1 MSGTISDGALVT
13 ALIAMLGGAIRVSTP
28 FMFVA
33 LGECLTEKS
42 GRINLGLE
50 GSLVLGAMVAYAASY
65 LTGSP
70 WAGVFFGGCAGLV
83 LGALHGFICK
93 LPKVNDI
100 AIGIA
105 FMSFGTGL
113 AFFFGKPYIQPQAP
127 RLEAIHLGDWTGD
140 PRLAQALEVNP
151 LFFVGVALALLMW
164 WAFRNTR
171 FGLIVRMTGDSAPA
185 AKAMGVSVDLVRF
198 IATAIGGFM
207 AGIGGAFL
215 SLYYPG
221 SWNQGLS
228 SGQGLMAVALV
239 IFARWGPLR
248 CILAALLFGAAGALG
263 PSLQSVGISQGYYFF
278 NAAPYILTLFIM
290 IASARSKAAAR
301 EAPGELS
308 ITK

>member
-1 MSGTISDGALVT
+1 MQESMLVT

-42 GRINLGLE
+42 GRVNLGLE
-50 GSLVLGAMVAYAASY
+50 GCLVLGAMVAYAGSY
-65 LTGSP
+65 ETGSA
-70 WAGVFFGGCAGLV
+70 WLGVLVAGLAGMM
-83 LGALHGFICK
+83 LAAIHGYICK
-93 LPKVNDI
+93 LPKVNDM

-105 FMSFGTGL
+105 IMSFGTGL
-113 AFFFGKPYIQPQAP
+113 AFFFGKPYIQPTAP
-127 RLEAIHLGDWTGD
+127 RLEAIPLGGWTGD
-140 PRLAQALEVNP
+140 SRLAQALEVNP
-151 LFFVGVALALLMW
+151 LFFVGIVLGVFLW
-164 WAFRNTR
+164 WALKNTR
-171 FGLIVRMTGDSAPA
+171 WGLIVRMTGDSAPA

-198 IATAIGGFM
+198 IATSIGGFM

-248 CILAALLFGAAGALG
+248 CLLAALLFGAAGALG
-263 PSLQSVGISQGYYFF
+263 PALQSIGISQGYYFF
-278 NAAPYILTLFIM
+278 NAAPYILTLLIM
-290 IASARSKAAAR
+290 IASAQSKSAAR
-301 EAPGELS
+301 EVPGELS
-308 ITK
+308 INK

>member
-1 MSGTISDGALVT
+1 MMESAFITV
-13 ALIAMLGGAIRVSTP
+13 LIAMLGGAIRVSTP

-50 GSLVLGAMVAYAASY
+50 GTLVLGAMVGYAISFH
-65 LTGSP
+65 TGSP
-70 WAGVFFGGCAGLV
+70 WIGVLAAGGSGLI
-83 LGALHGFICK
+83 LGALHGYICK

-100 AIGIA
+100 AVGIA
-105 FMSFGTGL
+105 IMSFGLGV
-113 AFFFGKPYIQPQAP
+113 AFFFGKPYIQPSAP
-127 RLEAIHLGDWTGD
+127 RLDAIHLGDWTGNAA
-140 PRLAQALEVNP
+140 LAQALQVNP
-151 LFFVGVALALLMW
+151 LWFVGIALAFAMS
-164 WAFRNTR
+164 WAFANTR
-171 FGLIVRMTGDSAPA
+171 WGLIVRMTGDSAA
-185 AKAMGVSVDLVRF
+185 SARAMGVSVDWVRF
-198 IATAIGGFM
+198 LATAVGGFL

-239 IFARWGPLR
+239 IFARWDPVR
-248 CILAALLFGAAGALG
+248 CIWAALLFGAAGAIG
-263 PSLQSVGISQGYYFF
+263 PSLQSIGISQGYYFF

-290 IASARSKAAAR
+290 IASARSKGAVR
-301 EAPGELS
+301 EVPGELS